1 MCSCWGENGDGKL
14 EKYCVGETI
23 GVGYYGFFFGGI
35 GEGYQLVE
43 LLSVYVG
50 AEIGYPNGISDG
62 NRYGNLEG
70 YILG

>member
-1 MCSCWGENGDGKL
+1 M
-14 EKYCVGETI
+14 
-23 GVGYYGFFFGGI
+23 GYYGFFFGGI
-35 GEGYQLVE
+35 GEGYPLVE
-43 LLSVYVG
+43 LLSVYGG